1 MKESKA
7 IDTFRRQFF
16 KERLHKVR
24 DQGILVFDEAS
35 LLLQNEESQAD
46 VLVSDTFSNDRN
58 HGSIAHFIAGVSAS
72 WWAPRQS
79 PTGVQS
85 HLKPAYG
92 FYAHFLP
99 QVSFDIIFEFRSPEL
114 APAVVWRVDAR
125 GNAEALPP
133 PDTDGDFRD
142 QTGTFFDLRFGWS
155 WIAQQ
160 FGAQKAMVAA
170 EVETGYVIGIRAAK
184 REGRDEQDDSDLEVT
199 ELADR
204 YGRTRFDC
212 AEVLNESDV
221 DTLPFASEMFC
232 ASMLERY
239 LPGALVEVFVLASSE
254 CFVAMIEE
262 FADQAEVE
270 VQVKHRQSKTYLTL
284 SKGTIV
290 QTIDLAYPFLR
301 TLYTARS
308 FPDGVKA
315 FVNPVIEQIGSAHDI
330 YEKLVQVL
338 PDYVLSVDEFGV
350 LTVTNERGEVLAR
363 NSLFRLSGQ
372 LWTGS
377 SQSESQLLTL
387 LGLDPVTKQ
396 RRCTDESLTQCRV
409 CGGPAR
415 VSKNI
420 RPKYSIGDDAQKF
433 AGLATDRHL
442 IYYVQECALHTIPLE
457 LEPGQGYG
465 ELEASYQSGL
475 ATAKTHLLSV
485 QDDSAEGLW
494 SFVGHDVASAVLE
507 PGRITGLIA
516 HFGLKLEKIWALAF
530 YPDVLVITSSKPN
543 AEMLDRLR
551 HQSRESVHSLFPDR
565 LWLIDMIRPIEPDSS
580 PVGIV
585 EIAS

>member
-7 IDTFRRQFF
+7 IDTFRRRFF
-16 KERLHKVR
+16 TERLHKVR
-24 DQGILVFDEAS
+24 DQGILVFDEAC
-35 LLLQNEESQAD
+35 LLLHSEESKAD
-46 VLVSDTFSNDRN
+46 VLVSDTFSNERT

-72 WWAPRQS
+72 WWTPRQS
-79 PTGVQS
+79 PSGAQA

-99 QVSFDIIFEFRSPEL
+99 QVSFDIIFEFRAPEL
-114 APAVVWRVDAR
+114 APAAVWRVDAR

-133 PDTDGDFRD
+133 PETDGDFRD

-155 WIAQQ
+155 WIAQE
-160 FGAQKAMVAA
+160 FRAQKAMVAA
-170 EVETGYVIGIRAAK
+170 EVETGYVIGIRAAQ
-184 REGRDEQDDSDLEVT
+184 RDEDDNGDQSDPEVM

-212 AEVLNESDV
+212 AEVLNID
-221 DTLPFASEMFC
+221 DAQALPFASEMFC

-239 LPGALVEVFVLASSE
+239 LPGADVEVFVLASSE

-262 FADQAEVE
+262 FADQAEVD
-270 VQVKHRQSKTYLTL
+270 VKIKHLQSQTYLTL
-284 SKGTIV
+284 SKGAIV

-308 FPDGVKA
+308 FPDGVRA
-315 FVNPVIEQIGSAHDI
+315 FVNPVIEQISSAHDI
-330 YEKLVQVL
+330 YEKLVEVL

-350 LTVTNERGEVLAR
+350 LTVINERDELLAR

-396 RRCTDESLTQCRV
+396 RRTTEQSLSECRV
-409 CGGPAR
+409 CGAPAR

-420 RPKYSIGDDAQKF
+420 RPKYSIGDDTQKF

-442 IYYVQECALHTIPLE
+442 IYYVQECPLHTIPLE

-485 QDDSAEGLW
+485 QDDSVQGLW

-507 PGRITGLIA
+507 PGRITGIIA
-516 HFGLKLEKIWALAF
+516 HFGLKLDKIWALAF
-530 YPDVLVITSSKPN
+530 YPDVLVISSSKPN

-565 LWLIDMIRPIEPDSS
+565 LWLIDMIRPIEPDAL
-580 PVGIV
+580 PLGVV